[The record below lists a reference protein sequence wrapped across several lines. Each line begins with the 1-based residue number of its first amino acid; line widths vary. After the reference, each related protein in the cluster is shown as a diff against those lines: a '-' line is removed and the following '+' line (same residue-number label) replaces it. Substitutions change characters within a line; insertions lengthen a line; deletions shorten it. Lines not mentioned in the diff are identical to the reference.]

1 MAIAVEMPKLGNTVE
16 ECLLAKWTKTKGER
30 VSEGEI
36 IAEIETDKATFEVPA
51 PGSGTL
57 LEMFFAEGALVPV
70 FTNIC
75 VIGAPGESTAEFAPR
90 QALPEQPA
98 PQGEP
103 DLDVRRRPGGTPHI
117 ASGAASPRAQ
127 RFAAEHGIEITGIRG
142 SGPDGR
148 VLEQDVREAFYMNP
162 RRSGLARRR
171 IAEGYEP
178 AGAGTGVNG
187 MLLAR
192 DLGEPGVPLSRM
204 RHTIADRMR
213 ESLATT
219 AQYTLTSSA
228 AAAGLLAIRRREKAR
243 QPDITINVLV
253 MFAAI
258 RALER
263 MPELNAELRD
273 GKLYRRASVHLG
285 FACDTER
292 GLMVPVIRNAQ
303 AMSAAE
309 LAHAAKSLADAAVS
323 GAISPDDLTG
333 ATFTVSNLGALGIE
347 SFTPI
352 LNPPQVAILG
362 VNAIELRALRREG
375 RVEFE
380 DRIGLSLTCDHQV
393 IDGAPGARFLG
404 VVRECIE
411 NIESLSGLK
420 A

>member
-16 ECLLAKWTKTKGER
+16 ECLLAKWTKAKGER

-51 PGSGTL
+51 PAGGVV
-57 LEMFFAEGALVPV
+57 LETFFAEGALVPV

-75 VIGAPGESTAEFAPR
+75 VIGAPGESTAEFAPK
-90 QALPEQPA
+90 PA
-98 PQGEP
+98 GREPAHASPAEP
-103 DLDVRRRPGGTPHI
+103 DLEVRGGRGRPPHI
-117 ASGAASPRAQ
+117 VGVASPRAR
-127 RFAAEHGIEITGIRG
+127 RFAAGHGIEIEGIRG
-142 SGPDGR
+142 SGPGGR
-148 VLEQDVREAFYMNP
+148 ILERDVREAFYSNP

-178 AGAGTGVNG
+178 AAGGTGMNG
-187 MLLAR
+187 MLLAH
-192 DLGEPGVPLSRM
+192 DLGEPGVALSRM
-204 RHTIADRMR
+204 RRMIAERMR
-213 ESLATT
+213 ESLAAT

-243 QPDITINVLV
+243 QPDMTINVLV
-253 MFAAI
+253 MFAVI

-273 GKLYRRASVHLG
+273 GKLYRRAAVHLG

-303 AMSAAE
+303 TMSAAE
-309 LAHAAKSLADAAVS
+309 LARTAKSLADAAVS
-323 GAISPDDLTG
+323 GAISPDDLAG

-375 RVEFE
+375 RVQFE

-420 A
+420 E

>member
-1 MAIAVEMPKLGNTVE
+1 MAIAIEMPKLGNTVE
-16 ECLLAKWTKTKGER
+16 ECLLAKWTKAKGER

-51 PGSGTL
+51 PASGVL
-57 LEMFFAEGALVPV
+57 LERFFDEGALVPV

-75 VIGAPGESTAEFAPR
+75 VIGAPGESTGEFAPK
-90 QALPEQPA
+90 AAAHEPA
-98 PQGEP
+98 HAAPAEP
-103 DLDVRRRPGGTPHI
+103 DLEVRRGRGRPPHI
-117 ASGAASPRAQ
+117 IGVASPRAR

-142 SGPDGR
+142 SGPGGR
-148 VLEQDVREAFYMNP
+148 VLEQDVREAFYSNP

-171 IAEGYEP
+171 IAEGYE
-178 AGAGTGVNG
+178 AATSGTGVNG

-192 DLGEPGVPLSRM
+192 DLGEPGVALSRM
-204 RHTIADRMR
+204 RHTIAERMR

-228 AAAGLLAIRRREKAR
+228 AAAGLLAIRMREKAR

-253 MFAAI
+253 MFAVI

-273 GKLYRRASVHLG
+273 GKLYRRAGVHLG

-292 GLMVPVIRNAQ
+292 GLMVPVIRSAQ
-303 AMSAAE
+303 AMSVAE
-309 LAHAAKSLADAAVS
+309 LARAAKSLAGAAVS
-323 GAISPDDLTG
+323 GAISPDDLAG

-362 VNAIELRALRREG
+362 VNAIELRATRREG

-411 NIESLSGLK
+411 DIETLSGLK